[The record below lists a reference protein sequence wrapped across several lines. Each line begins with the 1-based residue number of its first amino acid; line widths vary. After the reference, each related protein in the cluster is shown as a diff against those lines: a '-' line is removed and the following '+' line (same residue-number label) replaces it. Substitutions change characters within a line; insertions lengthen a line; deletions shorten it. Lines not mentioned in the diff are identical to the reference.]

1 MSGGV
6 VHAVQ
11 NPSSE
16 KKSHSLSSLLNV
28 GTIFCDSANRGGV
41 VAISSQQIFQKM
53 IFVQNDGTVGDSD
66 IERYVITVVCR
77 DGKGITGTG
86 LSTKE
91 LYLSSEE

>member
-1 MSGGV
+1 
-6 VHAVQ
+6 
-11 NPSSE
+11 
-16 KKSHSLSSLLNV
+16 
-28 GTIFCDSANRGGV
+28 
-41 VAISSQQIFQKM
+41 M